1 LALRE
6 YDLEIMKSRSGIRD
20 HPWRFLSN
28 HAFVLLCIATDPTA
42 RIRDIATT
50 VGITERA
57 AAAIVSNLV
66 EGGYLTKTREGRRNR
81 YEIHEEVPLRHPLYR
96 HRTVGDLCRF
106 LEAP

>member
-1 LALRE
+1 LPLRD
-6 YDLEIMKSRSGIRD
+6 YDLHIMKSRSGIRD

-28 HAFVLLCIATDPTA
+28 HAFVLQCIVTNPTA
-42 RIRDIATT
+42 RIRDIATA

-57 AAAIVSNLV
+57 AAAIVSDLV

-81 YEIHEEVPLRHPLYR
+81 YEIREERPLRHPLYR